1 MCLACELDALWYG
14 GFDLPAG
21 PLRPGAAEPGAV
33 EPGAVEPGTVDP
45 QPPEPEPSLARA
57 AGDPAAVNADGGAT
71 AAPPSRARSRG
82 ATGFSCE
89 ET

>member
-21 PLRPGAAEPGAV
+21 PLTPAV
-33 EPGAVEPGTVDP
+33 EPETAESRPSG
-45 QPPEPEPSLARA
+45 QEPSEAGPAA
-57 AGDPAAVNADGGAT
+57 AGDPAAVPADGAAT
-71 AAPPSRARSRG
+71 AAPRSRPRSRR

>member
-1 MCLACELDALWYG
+1 MCLACELDTLWYG

-21 PLRPGAAEPGAV
+21 PLRP
-33 EPGAVEPGTVDP
+33 AVEPGTAESRP
-45 QPPEPEPSLARA
+45 SEPEPSAPGPPA
-57 AGDPAAVNADGGAT
+57 AGDPAALPKDGAAT
-71 AAPPSRARSRG
+71 AARRSRRRSRR